1 MKHDDPIS
9 IPVDL
14 QELFEIPNCAAIALP
29 DAEPLV
35 LRLPTGAR
43 IQAIPDLA
51 KGIPTDCSLV
61 ANIFLQLAPFLA
73 SIECLVKVLGL
84 LQPLIK
90 VVDGLKS
97 LPDPSKVLEA
107 IPDFA
112 KAAVALADCFKILIP
127 AVGIFD
133 FVKDLLLLVIKI
145 IKCLIGQLETILGIM
160 QGIELRLGEAQAAG
174 NTELAAVLQCAKE
187 NATNA
192 ANHAGQ
198 SLGPVTNILP
208 LVQVFLEMAGVSLQM
223 PAIGSA
229 EDSAALQNTIDT
241 LKDTITTI
249 ETVLE
254 TLP

>member
-1 MKHDDPIS
+1 MKHEDAIT

-14 QELFEIPNCAAIALP
+14 QKLFEIPSCAAIALP
-29 DAEPLV
+29 NAAPLV

-43 IQAIPDLA
+43 IQAIPDLT

-73 SIECLVKVLGL
+73 SIECLLKVLAVL
-84 LQPLIK
+84 KPLMKVMEALKSADLIK
-90 VVDGLKS
+90 IAGSVGDVIDALNGLANCF
-97 LPDPSKVLEA
+97 KVL
-107 IPDFA
+107 IPGA
-112 KAAVALADCFKILIP
+112 
-127 AVGIFD
+127 GIFD
-133 FVKDLLLLVIKI
+133 FVKDLLLLIIKI

-192 ANHAGQ
+192 ASHAGQ
-198 SLGPVTNILP
+198 SLGPVTNIMP
-208 LVQVFLEMAGVSLQM
+208 LVQVFLEMAGVSLAL
-223 PAIGSA
+223 PALGSA
-229 EDSAALQNTIDT
+229 EDSAALQNTINT
-241 LKDTITTI
+241 LKDTVTTI
-249 ETVLE
+249 ESVLE